1 MIVEYLCNI
10 SVNYVMAFTDEV
22 DSWVSLMRRR
32 GLRGV
37 AARSVGRRGDDG
49 ATIALAGS
57 AAGAN
62 ASDGRERHRRA
73 PAANRWSKD
82 VILFSELIRL
92 I

>member
-37 AARSVGRRGDDG
+37 AVRSVGVGRRGDDC

-57 AAGAN
+57 AAGDNVN
-62 ASDGRERHRRA
+62 ASDGRERHRRLLVCLL
-73 PAANRWSKD
+73 PPFP
-82 VILFSELIRL
+82 IFP
-92 I
+92 

>member
-37 AARSVGRRGDDG
+37 AVRSVGRRGDDC

-57 AAGAN
+57 AAGDNAN
-62 ASDGRERHRRA
+62 ASDGRETHRRLLVCLL
-73 PAANRWSKD
+73 PPFP
-82 VILFSELIRL
+82 IFP
-92 I
+92 